1 MDTSDDAEFED
12 TAGDGDMLYLET
24 ADSILGSESADASA
38 MRPAGALEAG
48 TSLSTPANAAA
59 ARLAMMSNSSNV
71 SVARVGVAAGLQV
84 LGGTIA
90 NDAEEA
96 KISYESLRKVR
107 QVVDQFERLVAM

>member
-1 MDTSDDAEFED
+1 MLAVRARRLRRD

-71 SVARVGVAAGLQV
+71 SVARVGVARCAV
-84 LGGTIA
+84 A
-90 NDAEEA
+90 ARRAAREA
-96 KISYESLRKVR
+96 
-107 QVVDQFERLVAM
+107 